1 MSIDRLPLDIPI
13 PLLLLAFLVAFG
25 FANGLTKRKVLLP
38 PGPRAVPILGNILG
52 FDTNSPWITYMEWAT
67 VHGDLVYSR
76 LLNQEIITINSEKVA
91 KDLLE
96 RRSNIYSDR
105 PQYITNDMCG
115 WGFSS
120 IFLNH
125 GNTWRLHRRMFQ
137 QALRADAAMT
147 YRPVQIRKVHQLLVN
162 FLETPEEYSEHIQTL
177 AASVVMEVTYGYDSA
192 PRHDALVEAV
202 ERSTN
207 ILAKALSPEGAAILG
222 ALPFLRHIPAWF
234 PGASFKRLTL
244 ECQQLTVGVVEIPF
258 QYTKQSMAAGTAKL
272 SMVSD
277 LLSRTEQ
284 GDCHRELA
292 IKHASASAFAA
303 ASETSSSTL
312 NVFMLAM
319 FLHPDVQRKAQLEID
334 SIIGRDRLPDFS
346 DRPSLPY
353 VEAVFRETL
362 RWRPVAPL
370 GIPHATKHDDHFE
383 GYFIPKGAVVI
394 PNIWAMAHNEDKYPD
409 SNNFKPERFFTPDGK
424 LNNDNVGFIFGFG
437 RRVCVGRHIADAT
450 LWASFVSILAT
461 FSITKAKDRQGN
473 EIEVTPKW
481 TVGITTDE
489 PREAVADD

>member
-1 MSIDRLPLDIPI
+1 MSIEPLLSDITI

-25 FANGLTKRKVLLP
+25 FANGLMKRKVLLP
-38 PGPRAVPILGNILG
+38 PGPRDVPMLGSILG
-52 FDTNSPWITYMEWAT
+52 FDANSPWVTYMEWST

-76 LLNQEIITINSEKVA
+76 LLNREIITINSETVA
-91 KDLLE
+91 NDLLE
-96 RRSNIYSDR
+96 RHSNIYSDR
-105 PQYITNDMCG
+105 PQYITNDIYAKYISY
-115 WGFSS
+115 WS
-120 IFLNH
+120 IFLKHPKNILNIYKRKYH
-125 GNTWRLHRRMFQ
+125 GVGVLSMFT
-137 QALRADAAMT
+137 M
-147 YRPVQIRKVHQLLVN
+147 VH
-162 FLETPEEYSEHIQTL
+162 FRL
-177 AASVVMEVTYGYDSA
+177 AASAVMEVTYGYDSA

-207 ILAKALSPEGAAILG
+207 ILAKALNPEGAAILG

-234 PGASFKRLTL
+234 PGASFKRKTL
-244 ECQQLTVGVVEIPF
+244 ECQQLTVGVVKNPF
-258 QYTKQSMAAGTAKL
+258 QYTKQSIAASTAKL

-284 GDCHRELA
+284 GDYHQELA

-303 ASETSSSTL
+303 LHLLICNFPMAASETSSSTL
-312 NVFMLAM
+312 NVLMLAM

-362 RWRPVAPL
+362 RWRPVAPPL
-370 GIPHATKHDDHFE
+370 
-383 GYFIPKGAVVI
+383 GYFIPKAGAVVI
-394 PNIWAMAHNEDKYPD
+394 PNIWAMTHNEDKYPD
-409 SNNFKPERFFTPDGK
+409 SINFKLERFSPDGK
-424 LNNDNVGFIFGFG
+424 LSHDNVGFIFGFG
-437 RRVCVGRHIADAT
+437 RRVCVGPHIADAS
-450 LWASFVSILAT
+450 LWASFVSILVT
-461 FSITKAKDRQGN
+461 FSKDKQSN

-489 PREAVADD
+489 PQEAVAND